1 MNKNGIVTNHYN
13 LNKEKGKRTNKGN
26 HKNGKKNDEYRNSL
40 NHGNTSNYLEG
51 NVNNTHT
58 SDNSNI
64 KDIFSSNKKKEKK
77 SKNKKK
83 YSTVGE
89 GNANMGVKYF
99 KTSPYMNLEDNDY
112 GNNCGNHYGN
122 EGSSEVGRSGKRG
135 TQENYN
141 GSNGQVNSDNDNIT
155 VVDVKDDKYTE
166 EEKTGEGK
174 KKKNWKRRTFSPFTP
189 GGVRSSTVLF
199 LCTAIGVGFLSI
211 PYVFSKLG
219 IILSILLIFLNA
231 VESYVTTN
239 ILCLTS
245 LEHNTFVYG
254 NLLKKIGNKHYK
266 TIIDIG
272 LTFAFLSGYILILIL
287 ISNFLSSILYVL
299 NFPEFLCNHKFLII
313 LTCLL
318 ILPITFREHAGSL
331 NPFLIFSLFSLSITV
346 ITIGWQSGYYLNLL
360 NNKEIALIRIDKHFF
375 KCFNILLFSFS
386 QQPNACFITG
396 QFNQPTQR
404 RLTKSAYRSVLLQ
417 IIFYTLFGIVGYLSF
432 LDTTKDNIILN
443 YEDTNISILFC
454 KFLLSVTFF
463 FSVPLNFMGSYSS
476 MLSLYLSARNRFQKF
491 YLFIFSRNRYLANL
505 STLLRDDTANPF
517 EENTLDDITEN
528 SSTAE
533 SQTEDKDHRKLIS
546 ICVTIV
552 CALIAFNVKKLS
564 NVIGIGGGITSSLIS
579 CLLPNLIYYKN
590 RNNIKSKSK
599 RYMTLAML
607 CFFSFMGFFSVIITS
622 LILIF

>member
-1 MNKNGIVTNHYN
+1 MNENGIVTNHYN
-13 LNKEKGKRTNKGN
+13 LNKEKGKTTNKGK
-26 HKNGKKNDEYRNSL
+26 HKKGKKNDEYRNSL
-40 NHGNTSNYLEG
+40 NHGNTSNYLEE

-58 SDNSNI
+58 SINSNI
-64 KDIFSSNKKKEKK
+64 KNIFSSNKKKEKK

-99 KTSPYMNLEDNDY
+99 KTSPYMNLGDNDY

-141 GSNGQVNSDNDNIT
+141 GSTGQVNSDNDNIT
-155 VVDVKDDKYTE
+155 VVDVEGDKDTE
-166 EEKTGEGK
+166 VEETGEGK
-174 KKKNWKRRTFSPFTP
+174 KKKKKK
-189 GGVRSSTVLF
+189 
-199 LCTAIGVGFLSI
+199 
-211 PYVFSKLG
+211 KLEKKNIQSVYPRG
-219 IILSILLIFLNA
+219 

-254 NLLKKIGNKHYK
+254 NLLKKIGSKHYK

-287 ISNFLSSILYVL
+287 ISNFLSSILYVF
-299 NFPEFLCNHKFLII
+299 NFPEFFCNHKFLII

-318 ILPITFREHAGSL
+318 ILPITFREQAGSL
-331 NPFLIFSLFSLSITV
+331 TPFLIFSLFSLSITV

-375 KCFNILLFSFS
+375 KCFNVLLFSFS

-417 IIFYTLFGIVGYLSF
+417 IIFYTLFGMVGYLSF

-443 YEDTNISILFC
+443 YEDSNISILFC

-476 MLSLYLSARNRFQKF
+476 MLSLYLSGRNRFQKF
-491 YLFIFSRNRYLANL
+491 YLFIFSRNRYIANL

-517 EENTLDDITEN
+517 EENTRDDLTEN

-533 SQTEDKDHRKLIS
+533 SQTEDKDQRKLIS
-546 ICVTIV
+546 ICATIV
-552 CALIAFNVKKLS
+552 CALIAFNVRKLS

-599 RYMTLAML
+599 RYLTLAML

>member
-1 MNKNGIVTNHYN
+1 MNENGIVTNHYN
-13 LNKEKGKRTNKGN
+13 LNKEKGKTTNKGK
-26 HKNGKKNDEYRNSL
+26 HKKGKKNDEYRNSL
-40 NHGNTSNYLEG
+40 NHGNTSNYLEE

-58 SDNSNI
+58 SINSNI
-64 KDIFSSNKKKEKK
+64 KNIFSSNKKKEKK

-99 KTSPYMNLEDNDY
+99 KTSPYMNLGDNDY

-141 GSNGQVNSDNDNIT
+141 GSTGQVNSDNDNIT
-155 VVDVKDDKYTE
+155 VVDVEGDKDTE
-166 EEKTGEGK
+166 VEETGEGKKKK

-189 GGVRSSTVLF
+189 GG
-199 LCTAIGVGFLSI
+199 
-211 PYVFSKLG
+211 
-219 IILSILLIFLNA
+219 
-231 VESYVTTN
+231 
-239 ILCLTS
+239 
-245 LEHNTFVYG
+245 
-254 NLLKKIGNKHYK
+254 
-266 TIIDIG
+266 
-272 LTFAFLSGYILILIL
+272 
-287 ISNFLSSILYVL
+287 
-299 NFPEFLCNHKFLII
+299 
-313 LTCLL
+313 
-318 ILPITFREHAGSL
+318 
-331 NPFLIFSLFSLSITV
+331 
-346 ITIGWQSGYYLNLL
+346 
-360 NNKEIALIRIDKHFF
+360 
-375 KCFNILLFSFS
+375 
-386 QQPNACFITG
+386 
-396 QFNQPTQR
+396 R

-417 IIFYTLFGIVGYLSF
+417 IIFYTLFGMVGYLSF

-443 YEDTNISILFC
+443 YEDSNISILFC

-476 MLSLYLSARNRFQKF
+476 MLSLYLSGRNRFQKF
-491 YLFIFSRNRYLANL
+491 YLFIFSRNRYIANL

-517 EENTLDDITEN
+517 EENTRDDLTEN

-533 SQTEDKDHRKLIS
+533 SQTEDKDQRKLIS
-546 ICVTIV
+546 ICATIV
-552 CALIAFNVKKLS
+552 CALIAFNVRKLS

-599 RYMTLAML
+599 RYLTLAML

>member
-174 KKKNWKRRTFSPFTP
+174 KKKKKK
-189 GGVRSSTVLF
+189 
-199 LCTAIGVGFLSI
+199 
-211 PYVFSKLG
+211 KL
-219 IILSILLIFLNA
+219 
-231 VESYVTTN
+231 EKKN
-239 ILCLTS
+239 IQS
-245 LEHNTFVYG
+245 VYPRG
-254 NLLKKIGNKHYK
+254 
-266 TIIDIG
+266 
-272 LTFAFLSGYILILIL
+272 
-287 ISNFLSSILYVL
+287 
-299 NFPEFLCNHKFLII
+299 
-313 LTCLL
+313 
-318 ILPITFREHAGSL
+318 
-331 NPFLIFSLFSLSITV
+331 V

-579 CLLPNLIYYKN
+579 CHSPCEAVLHRLFTNEFPCLDISSRRYFRISTFPLIAFSS
-590 RNNIKSKSK
+590 R
-599 RYMTLAML
+599 LA
-607 CFFSFMGFFSVIITS
+607 FSPI
-622 LILIF
+622 